1 MQPKKNSAMAE
12 ADGMVE
18 SPAKPVRVWI
28 VEDNVAY
35 RQSLTRVLQRIG
47 PQENVAAFGNCESA
61 LAALAAQTPPE
72 VLLLDLGLPGMNGI
86 EGIPRFKDAAPE
98 MRIVALTS
106 FDDREWI
113 FKAICAGASGYLLKT
128 TPLSQVTGAI
138 SEVMAGGAPM
148 NPEVASI
155 VLNMF
160 AKLGAGRTNTPE
172 YGLSAR
178 ERETL
183 EGMVDGLTAKEI
195 AARMKVSYHT
205 IDTYVRS
212 IYTKLHVQSRGGAV
226 AKAIREQLYI

>member
-1 MQPKKNSAMAE
+1 MTTTEGATIT
-12 ADGMVE
+12 
-18 SPAKPVRVWI
+18 PAKPVRVWI
-28 VEDNVAY
+28 VEDNAAY
-35 RQSLTRVLQRIG
+35 RQSLTRVVQRIN
-47 PQENVAAFGNCESA
+47 PDEPVSTFGNCEEA
-61 LAALAAQTPPE
+61 LETLGRNAAPE

-86 EGIPRFKDAAPE
+86 EGLPRFKAAAPN
-98 MRIVALTS
+98 MRIIALTS

-128 TPLSQVTGAI
+128 TPLSQVTAAI

-148 NPEVASI
+148 NPEVASV

-160 AKLGAGRTNTPE
+160 AKLGAGRSGTPE

-183 EGMVDGLTAKEI
+183 QGMVDGLTAKEI

-205 IDTYVRS
+205 VDTYVRS

>member
-1 MQPKKNSAMAE
+1 MTTTEGATIT
-12 ADGMVE
+12 
-18 SPAKPVRVWI
+18 PAKPVRVWI
-28 VEDNVAY
+28 VEDNAAY
-35 RQSLTRVLQRIG
+35 RQSLTRVVQRINADE
-47 PQENVAAFGNCESA
+47 PVSTFGNCEEALEAIGRNSA
-61 LAALAAQTPPE
+61 PE
-72 VLLLDLGLPGMNGI
+72 VLLLDLGLPGMNGV
-86 EGIPRFKDAAPE
+86 EGLPRFKAAAPN
-98 MRIVALTS
+98 MRIIALTS

-128 TPLSQVTGAI
+128 TPLSQVTAAI

-148 NPEVASI
+148 NPEVASV

-160 AKLGAGRTNTPE
+160 AKLGAGRSGTPE

-183 EGMVDGLTAKEI
+183 QGMVDGLTAKEI